1 VIELDLVLPLASFP
15 LEVRVLFETD
25 ALAVMGPSGAGKTS
39 LLEAIAGLRRAKGRI
54 KIGEETVLDSERSV
68 DLPPERRRVGYVP
81 QYSLLFPHLTAAENI
96 RFGLAKDGSGRR
108 VFDEA
113 VSMLEIEPLL
123 PRRPA
128 TLSGGERQRVALARA
143 LATRP
148 RLLLLDEPLAAVDVE
163 LKGRILPYLLRA
175 RQQMRVPLIYVT
187 HNAGE
192 ALLLAREALLLRAG
206 RVEATGPAASVL
218 SARRLAALD
227 PETRF
232 DNLVEGVFEA
242 AEAGGL
248 ARFRI
253 ATGATLRVPAAGAAG
268 SRAVYS
274 LAPEDVLLSSLPLHQ
289 VSARNVFAG
298 KVEAIDAGGQDA
310 MVSVAAGGVSWRAH
324 VTAEAVR
331 DLDLAPGRSV
341 WIAIKAQ
348 AFRPLR

>member
-1 VIELDLVLPLASFP
+1 
-15 LEVRVLFETD
+15 
-25 ALAVMGPSGAGKTS
+25 
-39 LLEAIAGLRRAKGRI
+39 
-54 KIGEETVLDSERSV
+54 
-68 DLPPERRRVGYVP
+68 
-81 QYSLLFPHLTAAENI
+81 
-96 RFGLAKDGSGRR
+96 
-108 VFDEA
+108 
-113 VSMLEIEPLL
+113 
-123 PRRPA
+123 
-128 TLSGGERQRVALARA
+128 
-143 LATRP
+143 
-148 RLLLLDEPLAAVDVE
+148 
-163 LKGRILPYLLRA
+163 
-175 RQQMRVPLIYVT
+175 MRVPLIYVT

-192 ALLLAREALLLRAG
+192 ALLLASEALLLRAG
-206 RVEATGPAASVL
+206 KVEATGPAASVL

-232 DNLVEGVFEA
+232 DNVVEGAFEA

>member
-1 VIELDLVLPLASFP
+1 
-15 LEVRVLFETD
+15 
-25 ALAVMGPSGAGKTS
+25 
-39 LLEAIAGLRRAKGRI
+39 
-54 KIGEETVLDSERSV
+54 
-68 DLPPERRRVGYVP
+68 
-81 QYSLLFPHLTAAENI
+81 
-96 RFGLAKDGSGRR
+96 
-108 VFDEA
+108 
-113 VSMLEIEPLL
+113 LEIEPLL

-227 PETRF
+227 PEARF
-232 DNLVEGVFEA
+232 DNVVEGAFEA

-253 ATGATLRVPAAGAAG
+253 ATGTTLRVPAAGAAG